1 MGNVSMKF
9 RVKLRRSKKFEVKP
23 EAEQLDGN
31 IYEFTKGWEIEDRV
45 LYKGET
51 AWVPKDKWPDDAPIW
66 IASGDLE
73 EVQ

>member
-31 IYEFTKGWEIEDRV
+31 IYEFTKGWEIED
-45 LYKGET
+45 
-51 AWVPKDKWPDDAPIW
+51 
-66 IASGDLE
+66 
-73 EVQ
+73 